1 MGPRPLDSQS
11 VLEPTGRFVP
21 HNVSEGLKQ
30 IGVNRAAPLLQNTLI
45 GLRSDTRS
53 RARVAALLASLVTR
67 DVARYS
73 LELISWYRGYD
84 LSVYILFACPK
95 VQSV

>member
-1 MGPRPLDSQS
+1 M
-11 VLEPTGRFVP
+11 LEPTGRFVP

-84 LSVYILFACPK
+84 LSVYIVFADPNIPN
-95 VQSV
+95 V